1 MKSLRILVII
11 VARIGDTLL
20 ITPTLRAIKA
30 HHPDAVVTVMA
41 HPKRMEVLAHSP
53 YVDHLVPMTPKT
65 AFWRYRFSGRCFD
78 QAIVFG
84 HDASLVRLAL
94 RTSKEVVAFRQKDFS
109 AHAALKEVAKPD
121 SSQPMHAVH
130 ERLLLAGT
138 LGIRAEDFRLAYSVS
153 AAEKTWSNEW
163 LARHVPAAAAPLIG
177 IQPFSFPTK
186 AHRDWPLSAFNEL
199 VGRLRTAYPD
209 AHFLIFGDAL
219 ARQKSGDLL
228 QAHRAYMTVCAG
240 DFSLRQTAVLMAH
253 LDLYVGVD
261 TGPTHLA
268 GALGVPMVAMYHCAY
283 PGRYLAPLDHPA
295 LRMIEHPQTG
305 QTRSSDLSMADISVD
320 QVFEAAMDLLSVRQ
334 A

>member
-1 MKSLRILVII
+1 MNPLRVLVII

-30 HHPDAVVTVMA
+30 RHPNAVVTVMA
-41 HPKRMEVLAHSP
+41 HPKRMEVLEHSP
-53 YVDHLVPMTPKT
+53 YVDQLVPMTPKS

-94 RTSKEVVAFRQKDFS
+94 RTSHQVVAFTQKDFPP
-109 AHAALKEVAKPD
+109 HVALKEVAKPD

-130 ERLLLAGT
+130 ERLLLAEA
-138 LGIRAEDFRLAYSVS
+138 LGIRANDFCLAYSVS
-153 AAEKTWSNEW
+153 RAEKSWSDNW
-163 LARHVPAAAAPLIG
+163 VAQHVPVAAAPLIG

-199 VGRLRTAYPD
+199 VGRLRTAYPQ
-209 AHFLIFGDAL
+209 AHFLIFGDTL
-219 ARQKSGDLL
+219 ARQKAGELV
-228 QAHRAYMTVCAG
+228 QGHHAYMTVCAG
-240 DFSLRQTAVLMAH
+240 ELSLRQTAALMAH

-295 LRMIEHPQTG
+295 LRMIEHPLTG
-305 QTRSSDLSMADISVD
+305 QTRSSDLSMADIGVD
-320 QVFEAAMDLLSVRQ
+320 QVFDAAMDLLSVRQ

>member
-1 MKSLRILVII
+1 MNRLRVLVII

-30 HHPDAVVTVMA
+30 RHPEAVVTVMA

-53 YVDHLVPMTPKT
+53 YVDHLVAMTPKS

-78 QAIVFG
+78 EAIVFG
-84 HDASLVRLAL
+84 HDASLIRLAL
-94 RTSKEVVAFRQKDFS
+94 RTSHRVAAFKQKDF
-109 AHAALKEVAKPD
+109 AANVALKEVAKPD

-130 ERLLLAGT
+130 ERLLLAEV

-153 AAEKTWSNEW
+153 PEEKIWSGNW
-163 LARHVPAAAAPLIG
+163 IAQHVPVSAAPLVG

-199 VGRLRTAYPD
+199 VARLHTAYPQ
-209 AHFLIFGDAL
+209 AHFLVFGDAV
-219 ARQKSGDLL
+219 AQQKSGDLV
-228 QAHRAYMTVCAG
+228 QCHGAYMTVCAG
-240 DFSLRQTAVLMAH
+240 KLSLRQTAALMAH

-295 LRMIEHPQTG
+295 LRMIEHPMTG
-305 QTRSSDLSMADISVD
+305 QTRSSEFSMADISVD
-320 QVFEAAMDLLSVRQ
+320 QVFDAAVELLSARGV
-334 A
+334 